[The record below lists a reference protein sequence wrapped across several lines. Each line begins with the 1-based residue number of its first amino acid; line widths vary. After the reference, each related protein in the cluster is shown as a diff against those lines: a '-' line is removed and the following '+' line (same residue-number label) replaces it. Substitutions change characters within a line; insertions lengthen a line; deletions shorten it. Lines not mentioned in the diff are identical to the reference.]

1 MSSDRPSIDKIIDI
15 WKADCGESK
24 VSSHGVVYVVIPLA
38 TQYNHF
44 LDLIKTLL
52 DNGFSKSE
60 VESVGLRTKIATKC
74 WPDIIQKMSVKEI
87 KRARTI
93 TAMRWDEA
101 VNKFSDFK
109 ISRFVEEKKPEPPI
123 PETFNKRVEK
133 EEPSLEEI
141 INPKNRL
148 VSPQK
153 IDRSDDTNWELL
165 AELGIEFDEVSNE

>member
-1 MSSDRPSIDKIIDI
+1 MSGQRPSIDKIIDI

-52 DNGFSKSE
+52 DNGFTIAE
-60 VESVGLRTKIATKC
+60 IESVGLRTKIATKC

-109 ISRFVEEKKPEPPI
+109 ISRFVEEKKPESII
-123 PETFNKRVEK
+123 PAPHHRKTEVK
-133 EEPSLEEI
+133 EPSLEEMV
-141 INPKNRL
+141 NPKNRL
-148 VSPQK
+148 VSTQK
-153 IDRSDDTNWELL
+153 IDRSNDTNWELL
-165 AELGIEFDEVSNE
+165 EELGIEEVSDE